1 MADTLFEKETGIRVM
16 PRRTGSQRV
25 APALPVSPHA
35 ADSRPP
41 ARVTSSHAANLEA
54 ELGRLSATS
63 QQLTAENDRLKQLET
78 THAHEMEKIITALQ
92 RATGAAQSSRDR
104 SESDKA
110 TIRRLETELAS
121 RTAAAPSPG
130 FPPAAATPVS
140 LAPAPRT
147 DTATELRLGSSEVV
161 SANLPATQATTPL
174 PRDAGLSPPR
184 SQVAPPPTFFRTSFP
199 TLVTDDVSLA
209 AARSCAELVQAAAQP
224 ATAARLLLLLQGEYR
239 EPAVAALLAAQHSV
253 KSLLETAASADTPTD
268 ARVHLLRC
276 LTVYHNQ
283 RSKQLDPVAE
293 REALSKCLGILAE
306 PEANADLQ
314 AAARSLMCTAQPE
327 DIRDACVCVIRTAC
341 SPAKI

>member
-1 MADTLFEKETGIRVM
+1 MQ
-16 PRRTGSQRV
+16 RRTGSHRV

-41 ARVTSSHAANLEA
+41 ARVTSGRAANLEA
-54 ELGRLSATS
+54 EVGRLSATS
-63 QQLTAENDRLKQLET
+63 QHLTAENDRLKQLET

-104 SESDKA
+104 SDSDKA

-130 FPPAAATPVS
+130 VPPAAATPDS
-140 LAPAPRT
+140 LAPTPRA
-147 DTATELRLGSSEVV
+147 DTATELRLGSSEMV
-161 SANLPATQATTPL
+161 SANLPGSQATTPL

-184 SQVAPPPTFFRTSFP
+184 SQVAPPPTLFRTLFP

-239 EPAVAALLAAQHSV
+239 EPAVAALQAAQHSV

-268 ARVHLLRC
+268 ARIHLLRC

-283 RSKQLDPVAE
+283 RSKPLDPVLAE

-327 DIRDACVCVIRTAC
+327 DIRDACVCVTRTAC